1 MKLDTIQRACRTA
14 AETGRRTD
22 LQEVDLLDLV
32 DIGDRILVRQDY
44 VLVKAGFS
52 GGVDIDRYVR
62 GAK

>member
-1 MKLDTIQRACRTA
+1 M
-14 AETGRRTD
+14 
-22 LQEVDLLDLV
+22 DLV
-32 DIGDRILVRQDY
+32 NIGDRILVRQDY